1 MKTNRQ
7 TVILFRTKNTSYTY
21 DALYDYVFDSEA
33 GNILEAVEF
42 DRFTKF
48 PLSATEIID
57 EADRYLYEEGYIDED
72 DYYIRRVTPE
82 AMEVLQKVLDLIA
95 KNHNNDNLLING
107 RTVHTPIAI
116 LQEDRD
122 YFNKTKRLSKR
133 LIEWQRE
140 VIKAVNKNTL
150 VAKKRLF
157 YRQRKLNEY

>member
-1 MKTNRQ
+1 MKKNRQ
-7 TVILFRTKNTSYTY
+7 TVILFRTKNTSHTY

-42 DRFTKF
+42 DGFTKF

-72 DYYIRRVTPE
+72 DYYTGRVTPE

-116 LQEDRD
+116 LQEDID
-122 YFNKTKRLSKR
+122 YLNSNKELSNRLK
-133 LIEWQRE
+133 EW
-140 VIKAVNKNTL
+140 
-150 VAKKRLF
+150 
-157 YRQRKLNEY
+157 LNEVKKISQNLSR